1 MSRLPSAV
9 CLLAAA
15 VLTAGCGAQA
25 SSARITAARTS
36 GAVAPAAGLPAPPL
50 LTRAGA
56 PERVR
61 ERTLAG
67 PAAATVPAAQQG
79 PVATAAA
86 AASAATAAQAAT
98 ASDEGSNPIVAL
110 GDSITF
116 GWGRGA
122 SPVAFGPAPTH
133 SYPWY
138 MARDLQ
144 VPVVNA
150 GISGT
155 TAREVLDPSTEPNHP
170 RPTPLQLPA
179 LLALHPRLMIVSF
192 GSNEVQRGWPMWQTA
207 ADLNRLLARINDAG
221 VPMVLVGTHVDCFI
235 SACPAPGPGYGRQR
249 YLSNWDATL
258 TQLAGRYQAE
268 LVLDVEHG
276 FTADDLTDWIHPT
289 AIGYWRMAQRIE
301 RAAVSVL
308 ERQSQRTPGGHPAPR
323 LPDHNGWAPP
333 SGGTPDGGRRD
344 PRSQSEMWPGG
355 PRDDGAWSLDRVLS
369 WLGVLGVTVP
379 EPSVTATFR
388 GDVIG

>member
-25 SSARITAARTS
+25 SSALTAARTS
-36 GAVAPAAGLPAPPL
+36 GAVAPAAGVPAQPLAPARGPARPLGHPNAPPGS
-50 LTRAGA
+50 AA
-56 PERVR
+56 PV
-61 ERTLAG
+61 L
-67 PAAATVPAAQQG
+67 AAQQG

-98 ASDEGSNPIVAL
+98 ASDEGSTPIVAL

-155 TAREVLDPSTEPNHP
+155 TAREVLDPSSEPNHP
-170 RPTPLQLPA
+170 RPTALQLPA

-192 GSNEVQRGWPMWQTA
+192 GSNEVQRGWPMWQAA
-207 ADLNRLLARINDAG
+207 ADLNRLLARISDAG

-235 SACPAPGPGYGRQR
+235 SACPEPGPGYSRQR

-258 TQLAGRYQAE
+258 TQLAGRYQAGV
-268 LVLDVEHG
+268 VLDVEHG

-301 RAAVSVL
+301 PAAVSVL
-308 ERQSQRTPGGHPAPR
+308 ERQAQRTPGGHPAPR

-344 PRSQSEMWPGG
+344 PRSQGEMWPGG
-355 PRDDGAWSLDRVLS
+355 PRDDDAWSLDRVLS
-369 WLGVLGVTVP
+369 WLRVLGVTVP
-379 EPSVTATFR
+379 EPSVTETFR
-388 GDVIG
+388 GDMIS